1 MHGTRRV
8 KFILDVT
15 KFLYAKSEIFE
26 EPFVKTA
33 IEKNLQVAAPE
44 INIKGKELVLL
55 TLPLRTISSPGNY
68 LKFLFQMLVQ
78 IRIRKYKPIT
88 YLSKNFENDCFASS
102 KIRLY
107 YVSLLKNREKRQFYD
122 TMILMKQMV
131 LTT

>member
-15 KFLYAKSEIFE
+15 KFLYAKFEIFE

-55 TLPLRTISSPGNY
+55 TLPLRTISLPGN
-68 LKFLFQMLVQ
+68 F
-78 IRIRKYKPIT
+78 
-88 YLSKNFENDCFASS
+88 CF
-102 KIRLY
+102 KC
-107 YVSLLKNREKRQFYD
+107 
-122 TMILMKQMV
+122 
-131 LTT
+131 